1 MISEKA
7 YAKVNL
13 SLYITGI
20 REDGYHL
27 LDTVMQRIS
36 LFDTV
41 DIRKNNKNSIEII
54 SDKKEIANEKNIC
67 YAAAT
72 VFFEETGINDG
83 IIIEVQKNIPLAAG
97 LGGGSADAAA
107 VLKILNRMYDE
118 PLDTSALCKLGLKL
132 GADVPFCIK
141 GGSARVKGIGEIME
155 SFDRKLPLYLVLVK
169 DSVKASTGQMYKELD
184 NIERDK
190 KTNNND
196 LMVKSMSD
204 GNYDR
209 FIGTVHN
216 DFSYVWDY
224 ENISQDLLK
233 VGADNVSI
241 SGSGPTVIGFYK
253 DKETADFAARKLSEK
268 YSEVYSVQ
276 GVDE

>member
-67 YAAAT
+67 YAAAS

-118 PLDTSALCKLGLKL
+118 PLDTNVLCKLGLKL

-196 LMVKSMSD
+196 LMVKSMAD

-209 FIGTVHN
+209 FIDTVHN
-216 DFSYVWDY
+216 DFSYVWNY
-224 ENISQDLLK
+224 ENIRQDLLK

-253 DKETADFAARKLSEK
+253 DKKIADFAARKLSEK